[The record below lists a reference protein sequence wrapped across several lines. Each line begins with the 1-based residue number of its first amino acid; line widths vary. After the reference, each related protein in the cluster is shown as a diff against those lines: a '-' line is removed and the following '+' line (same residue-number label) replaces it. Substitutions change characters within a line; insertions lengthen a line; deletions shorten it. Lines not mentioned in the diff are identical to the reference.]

1 MVGLTLVL
9 FGFGGFAVFV
19 NSVGQSCFFTAFVVV
34 CLVVAFRLVLFSLFD
49 SVCIVCCILLDCM
62 ICLAWIVV

>member
-34 CLVVAFRLVLFSLFD
+34 CLVVAFRLVLL
-49 SVCIVCCILLDCM
+49 VCLILYVLC
-62 ICLAWIVV
+62 AAFFWVV